1 MERPANT
8 HLESVDSGVIVE
20 FVAADTPADA
30 AGLQRGD
37 VIARMG
43 GADINNNGDLLRVLA
58 ERQPGDTVTVTY
70 YRNGEQQETRLT
82 LAERPVE

>member
-1 MERPANT
+1 MERPANA
-8 HLESVDSGVIVE
+8 HLESVDAGVIVE

-37 VIARMG
+37 VIVQMDG
-43 GADINNNGDLLRVLA
+43 EGINNNGDLLRVLA
-58 ERQPGDTVTVTY
+58 ERQRGDTVTVTY
-70 YRNGEQQETRLT
+70 YRNGEQRETRLT